1 MITLLQPA
9 YCDGRL
15 GPDQRY
21 NNYHFCK
28 KGFQE
33 LPDPERIYLEH
44 LQMEATVKKVSL
56 QEFEEWK
63 RRENQRN
70 NPVATTRRSL
80 VIATVVSTMIFQEEM
95 KDSRDPTQEGLFTPI
110 PQVDQ
115 FNSTLL
121 TAEIETGK

>member
-1 MITLLQPA
+1 M
-9 YCDGRL
+9 
-15 GPDQRY
+15 
-21 NNYHFCK
+21 
-28 KGFQE
+28 
-33 LPDPERIYLEH
+33 
-44 LQMEATVKKVSL
+44 KKVSL

-121 TAEIETGK
+121 TAETETGK